1 MNNTTLQVHGMHCA
15 SCANIIT
22 RRISKMPG
30 IEHIEVNPGTET
42 ALLDFDPQ
50 KTNIKK
56 MNQALEPLGYSFSD
70 AENSEKIMN
79 TEHDHSPHD
88 ANHEAMEVE
97 QEKVQFILPITFLV
111 FGLMMWDITAQIFI
125 TVPRL
130 PLPMEMFNIISMILG
145 TVTLFWIGKPFLL
158 GVSRFIKHRV
168 ANMDTLIGI
177 GTLTAY
183 VYSIIITLFP
193 AVRETFLLPEYT
205 YFDVTIVVIG
215 FITLGKYLEA
225 RSKSKTGDAIK
236 KLLNLQTK
244 TALVV
249 RENKEQEIPL
259 GEVIHGDIIIIKPGA
274 KIPVDGVVLEGS
286 SFINESMIT
295 GEPIPT
301 EKNIGDNVIAGTI
314 NTTGAFRF
322 QATKIGSETMLA
334 RIIKMVETAQS
345 SKAPIQAL
353 ADKISAVFVPVV
365 LILSL
370 LTFGAW
376 LTIGTVYLGFST
388 ALSLGIVSFVS
399 ILVIACPCALGLA
412 TPTAII
418 VGVGKGAN
426 AGILIK
432 DAATLQKLHN
442 VDTIIVDK
450 TGTLTKGKPEF
461 QKIHNLS
468 KKSDEELIGIVASL
482 EKYSEHP
489 IAEAIVSY
497 TEKENIPLH
506 PIKNFISIQG
516 KGLQGNIGKEEY
528 FVGNTRLM
536 DDLNL
541 EHNTELINQETQ
553 EGKTP
558 IILANKNEILAIIT
572 VADAL
577 KGEAKESITQLK
589 KLGIKIIMMTGDAKN
604 TAHYIGKMVGI
615 ENIFAEVSPGDKLM
629 KIRELQ
635 AEKHIVAMVG
645 DGVNDAPALAQ
656 SDVGIAMATGID
668 VAIESA
674 GIAIL
679 HGDITK
685 IVKAIRLSKI
695 TMQGIKQNL
704 FWAFIY
710 NLVGIPLAAG
720 AFYPL
725 FGWILNPIFA
735 GLAMAASS
743 VSVVGNSLRIKTKK
757 L

>member
-1 MNNTTLQVHGMHCA
+1 
-15 SCANIIT
+15 
-22 RRISKMPG
+22 MPW
-30 IEHIEVNPGTET
+30 IEHIEINPGTET

-50 KTNIKK
+50 KTDIKK
-56 MNQALEPLGYSFSD
+56 MNQELEPLGYSFSD
-70 AENSEKIMN
+70 IENNEKIMN
-79 TEHDHSPHD
+79 TEHDHSAHD

-97 QEKVQFILPITFLV
+97 REKVQFILPITFLI
-111 FGLMMWDITAQIFI
+111 FWLMMWDIAAQIFI
-125 TVPRL
+125 IVPRL

-145 TVTLFWIGKPFLL
+145 TVTLFWIGKPFLV

-183 VYSIIITLFP
+183 IYSIIITLFP
-193 AVRETFLLPEYT
+193 VVRETFLLPEYT

-244 TALVV
+244 TALVM
-249 RENKEQEIPL
+249 RDNREQEIPL
-259 GEVIHGDIIIIKPGA
+259 GEVVHGDIIIIKPGA
-274 KIPVDGVVLEGS
+274 KIPVDGIVLEGN
-286 SFINESMIT
+286 SFIDESMIT
-295 GEPIPT
+295 GEPIPA

-353 ADKISAVFVPVV
+353 ADKISAVFVPAV

-370 LTFGAW
+370 LTFWAW
-376 LTIGTVYLGFST
+376 MTVGTVYLGFST

-418 VGVGKGAN
+418 VWVGKWAN

-442 VDTIIVDK
+442 VDTIILDK

-468 KKSDEELIGIVASL
+468 KKSDEEIIGIVASL

-497 TEKENIPLH
+497 AEKEDIPLH
-506 PIKNFISIQG
+506 PVKNFISIQW
-516 KGLQGNIGKEEY
+516 KWLQWNIGKEEY

-536 DDLNL
+536 DDLKLDYNAK
-541 EHNTELINQETQ
+541 IISQETQ

-558 IILANKNEILAIIT
+558 IILANRNEILAIIT

-577 KGEAKESITQLK
+577 KSESKESIIQLK

-604 TAHYIGKMVGI
+604 TAQYIGKMVGI
-615 ENIFAEVSPGDKLM
+615 ESIFSEVSPEDKLM

-635 AEKHIVAMVG
+635 AERHIVAMVG

-656 SDVGIAMATGID
+656 SDVGIAMATGTD

-674 GIAIL
+674 GITIL

-695 TMQGIKQNL
+695 TMYGIKQNL

-710 NLVGIPLAAG
+710 NIVWIPLAAG
-720 AFYPL
+720 LFYPV

-735 GLAMAASS
+735 WLAMAFSS
-743 VSVVGNSLRIKTKK
+743 VSVVLNSLRIKTKK
-757 L
+757 I